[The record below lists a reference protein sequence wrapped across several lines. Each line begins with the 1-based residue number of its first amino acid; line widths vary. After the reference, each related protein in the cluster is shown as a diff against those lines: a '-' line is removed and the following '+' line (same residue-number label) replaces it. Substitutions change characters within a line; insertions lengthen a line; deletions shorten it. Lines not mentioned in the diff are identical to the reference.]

1 MTHGLLQPHASRAH
15 MNIQSLCVTM
25 AGLCACSTQAQDAA
39 KGPPDGWGGLLL
51 SNVTLQKSTENALR
65 SRPSPFRA
73 DLVTD
78 TGGRLQNFFA
88 LQYKRGDWTL
98 HGAYAD
104 NRTLG
109 GGSAYSLTNPMTF
122 GVNTVE
128 TTGSRRKAVD
138 DKSGLHELAAS
149 YRHNGTVLMVGKIDT
164 SNWYLADPLFGG
176 DLTHGNDYANAATRV
191 VAPPFPSLAL
201 VVRQDLGNG
210 LSLTGIAGDAFGDRE
225 TLQAARNLVR
235 GDLAYVAELNYQNAT
250 QHFQLTLNHVDA
262 FRHYDKDAVWPIA
275 GEKAPKVD
283 AVMATASHRFNPHW
297 AGFARWSF
305 AKGAGQLEDRNH
317 LVGVR
322 FDWGKFSALVSQS
335 STRVATDSTP
345 YLRGAKGDRT
355 AVSELTLNY
364 KVHPQVTVG
373 VTYDLYRS
381 SGRALLAKDGGW
393 NGARRNQIV
402 GLRLTSMLPF

>member
-1 MTHGLLQPHASRAH
+1 MRWHELLCL
-15 MNIQSLCVTM
+15 MV
-25 AGLCACSTQAQDAA
+25 AGLCACNTQAQNATQA
-39 KGPPDGWGGLLL
+39 PSGGWSGRIL
-51 SNVTLQKSTENALR
+51 SNVTLQKSSEDALR

-78 TGGRLQNFFA
+78 TGGRLQNLFA
-88 LQYKRGDWTL
+88 LQFKRGDWTFQ
-98 HGAYAD
+98 GAYAD

-109 GGSAYSLTNPMTF
+109 GGNAYSLTNPMVF

-128 TTGSRRKAVD
+128 TTGARHQAVD

-149 YRHNGTVLMVGKIDT
+149 YCQNSTVVMVGKIDT
-164 SNWYLADPLFGG
+164 SNWYLADPVFGG
-176 DLTHGNDYANAATRV
+176 DLTNGNDFANAATRV

-201 VVRQDLGNG
+201 VIKHDHGNG

-225 TLQAARNLVR
+225 TLYAARNLVK
-235 GDLAYVAELNYQNAT
+235 GDLAYVVELNYQNPT
-250 QHFQLTLNHVDA
+250 QHLQLTFNHIDA
-262 FRHYDKDAVWPIA
+262 FRYLDKDAVWPVA
-275 GEKAPKVD
+275 GQKLPEID

-297 AGFARWSF
+297 AGFTRFSV

-322 FDWGKFSALVSQS
+322 FDGGQFSALVSHS
-335 STRVATDSTP
+335 STRVGTDSTP

-355 AVSELTLNY
+355 AVGELTLNY
-364 KVHPQVTVG
+364 TFYPQVTFG
-373 VTYDLYRS
+373 MTFNLYRS
-381 SGRALLAKDGGW
+381 SGRTLLAKDGGW

-402 GLRLTSMLPF
+402 GLRVTSIMTF